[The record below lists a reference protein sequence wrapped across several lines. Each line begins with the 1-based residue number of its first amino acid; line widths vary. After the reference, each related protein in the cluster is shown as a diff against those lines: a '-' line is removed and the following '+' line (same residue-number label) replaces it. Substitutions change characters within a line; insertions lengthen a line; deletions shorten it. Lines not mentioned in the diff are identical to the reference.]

1 MLLPTPSPFLF
12 KGEICKT
19 YQIENYMQKFIRKE
33 IVAGYQSWALYL
45 FQDLQRSLLSND
57 GCGKI
62 VSYC

>member
-45 FQDLQRSLLSND
+45 FQDLQRSLLR
-57 GCGKI
+57 
-62 VSYC
+62 